1 MTSIAKKKL
10 VSTRL
15 QKLNLTKM
23 YKQIAAN
30 KRNTIFI
37 MLGFVLLV
45 TAIGA
50 AIAYFVGD
58 WWVTAWVLIVAAIY
72 ALVQYFLAGSLAV
85 AMTGAK
91 EITKHDNP
99 RLYNTVENLAI
110 TAGLPMPKVYIIN
123 DAAPNAFATGRD
135 PEHAIVAAT
144 TGLLDIMDNKELT
157 AVMAHELSH
166 VKNYDIRVS
175 MITFGLVCVVGFISD
190 LGVRMM
196 WLTSHADDDDRS
208 PIGLIVIILTS
219 LLAPIIAS
227 IAQMAVS
234 REREYLADASA
245 AHLTRYPEG
254 MISAL
259 KKLDTHA
266 RPMKQ
271 QNPATEALFINN
283 PLRKNAVNNLFS
295 THPPIEKRIERL
307 EHAKEKF

>member
-1 MTSIAKKKL
+1 
-10 VSTRL
+10 
-15 QKLNLTKM
+15 M

-37 MLGFVLLV
+37 MVGFVLFIA
-45 TAIGA
+45 AIGA
-50 AIAYFVGD
+50 AFAYFFHD
-58 WWVTAWVLIVAAIY
+58 WWISVWVVVIALIY
-72 ALVQYFLAGSLAV
+72 AVVQYFAAGSLAV
-85 AMTGAK
+85 AMTGAR
-91 EITKHDNP
+91 EIKKRDNP

-175 MITFGLVCVVGFISD
+175 MITFGLVCIVGFISD
-190 LGVRMM
+190 LGIRMM
-196 WLTSHADDDDRS
+196 WLTSDHDNEDSS
-208 PIGLIVIILTS
+208 PVGLIVIVLTS
-219 LLAPIIAS
+219 ILAPIVAS

-266 RPMKQ
+266 RPMKH

-283 PLRKNAVNNLFS
+283 PLRKSAINNLFS

-307 EHAKEKF
+307 ERGKDKF